1 MSLKKKQFVEV
12 DFTGKIKDTNEIFD
26 TTNSKDAKAIGIE
39 KVKPIIVCIGQGM
52 IPQKFDE
59 ALEGKELGKEYSLDL
74 SPKDAFGERKK
85 DLVKMIP
92 LKIFTEK
99 GIMPYR
105 GLMLNLDDMIVRIVS
120 VSGGRVIT
128 DFNNPLA
135 GKAINYT
142 FKINKMVDDKKVQI
156 EAILESLLKIDSSK
170 VKIEVVGN
178 KATMEFDLKENEFKI
193 LSAVSKSFS
202 ERIKDLV
209 EVDLE
214 IKNKGSKVIQ
224 GSKESKTPPVS
235 KESKK

>member
-1 MSLKKKQFVEV
+1 MALKKKQFVEV
-12 DFTGKIKDTNEIFD
+12 DFTGKVKDTNEIFD
-26 TTNSKDAKAIGIE
+26 TTNLKDAKSIGVD
-39 KVKPIIVCIGQGM
+39 KVRPLIVCIGEGM
-52 IPQKFDE
+52 LPEKFDE

-74 SPKDAFGERKK
+74 SPKDAFGDRKK

-135 GKAINYT
+135 GKAILYT
-142 FKINKMVDDKKVQI
+142 FKINKVVDDKKVQI
-156 EAILESLLKIDSSK
+156 ESLLESVLKIDSSK
-170 VKIEVVGN
+170 VRIEVVGK

-193 LSAVSKSFS
+193 LNAIAKSFS
-202 ERIKDLV
+202 EKVNALV
-209 EVDLE
+209 DVELE
-214 IKNKGSKVIQ
+214 IKNKGTKDV
-224 GSKESKTPPVS
+224 KVS